1 MHTRTP
7 LNQLG
12 RKLFQLF
19 SLVPIVTLAE
29 PRSSVELP
37 PPPPPRNF
45 EGIKTAFK
53 RHKIIPDLLSIAPK
67 YTLEVTFSKEYH
79 VDFGNYIEP
88 AAWKQRPKK
97 VHFAEAKKDRM
108 YVLVMTGLDFP
119 TRERPEG
126 REWWYWVLG
135 DLLGGPGAK
144 GKDVMVYVGPD
155 EMNIHSGLHRIVF
168 LLMEQLDGRVLYEGK
183 HLASTACESRR
194 SCHNTTEFMV
204 KYNLTAPVAG
214 NFFTS
219 GFIKS
224 TKEPQTS

>member
-67 YTLEVTFSKEYH
+67 YTLEVSNFQSIIIIYDQLGGEDTFGPY
-79 VDFGNYIEP
+79 
-88 AAWKQRPKK
+88 
-97 VHFAEAKKDRM
+97 
-108 YVLVMTGLDFP
+108 
-119 TRERPEG
+119 RER
-126 REWWYWVLG
+126 
-135 DLLGGPGAK
+135 
-144 GKDVMVYVGPD
+144 GKV
-155 EMNIHSGLHRIVF
+155 
-168 LLMEQLDGRVLYEGK
+168 
-183 HLASTACESRR
+183 
-194 SCHNTTEFMV
+194 
-204 KYNLTAPVAG
+204 
-214 NFFTS
+214 
-219 GFIKS
+219 
-224 TKEPQTS
+224 TK